1 MFDTMLETRRS
12 GAHVRA
18 VWPYPVAAS
27 MHFLVVGGI
36 VAASLLMLQKVPDI
50 DSPFRYQPIGVII
63 GPLSD
68 PPLGEGGP
76 EGRAPLVIPRRQAP
90 VARDLVQPPDV
101 RPQAPTPDRPEET
114 MDEAVP
120 GLERPGIGGTGVGG
134 PGSGWP
140 WGVPNGRGD
149 GLGTGGTGYGER
161 VEPAPPSGPVDVT
174 PDMVAPVLLR
184 KVQPDYPAAAR
195 AARLPGFVLLQAV
208 IGEDGNVEDV
218 AVLRASS
225 PLFTDAAKDA
235 VRQWKYRAALQNGR
249 PVRVYFSVR
258 VEFQLK

>member
-12 GAHVRA
+12 GARARA

-36 VAASLLMLQKVPDI
+36 VATSLLMLQKVPDI
-50 DSPFRYQPIGVII
+50 DSPFWNQQIGVII
-63 GPLSD
+63 GPRSD

-76 EGRAPLVIPRRQAP
+76 GGRAPLVVPRRQAP
-90 VARDLVQPPDV
+90 VPHDIVQPREAP
-101 RPQAPTPDRPEET
+101 PQAPSPDRPEET

-120 GLERPGIGGTGVGG
+120 GLDLHGIGGAGVGG
-134 PGSGWP
+134 PGWP

-149 GLGTGGTGYGER
+149 GLGSGGKGVGER
-161 VEPAPPSGPVDVT
+161 VEPAPPSGPLDVT